1 MNVACP
7 SCDTIFRVDPERVPE
22 RGVRARCSRCQTV
35 FRLSRDGAVETP
47 AAVSERPEPAAAP
60 AAAAPAP
67 SWPTAAPSPFG
78 AADPETRARRIA
90 RALVSD
96 IVAYH
101 GERRDRS
108 LAAGTLRGDFREEIL
123 KSWDEYVEQ
132 VGVEIAKGSPF
143 FRDALND
150 ILAQGQKVF

>member
-7 SCDTIFRVDPERVPE
+7 NCDTVFRVDPERVPE
-22 RGVRARCSRCQTV
+22 RGVRARCSRCRAV
-35 FRLSRDGAVETP
+35 FQLTLDGAT
-47 AAVSERPEPAAAP
+47 AAP
-60 AAAAPAP
+60 ATPSEAPAHTP
-67 SWPTAAPSPFG
+67 PPPASPVPALTPFG
-78 AADPETRARRIA
+78 PADPETRARRMA

-108 LAAGTLRGDFREEIL
+108 LASGTLRGDFREEIL

-132 VGVEIAKGSPF
+132 VGGEIAKDSPY

-150 ILAQGQKVF
+150 ILARGQKVF